1 MDLSQI
7 LTVPGAILANLPALW
22 TFFLLFVRFTAF
34 MLLVPGLGM
43 GERGMLVRIPAILV
57 LSMASMYS
65 SPGAALPTDAVWMV
79 AGFASEILLGSAMGL
94 IPKMIVAMVQTGVQ
108 LASTTMGLGMGNLID
123 PTLGVQVSDVT
134 RIVGDLCILTFLMLG
149 GHHVLVYA
157 ASGMGGQ
164 IVPGSFIVTD
174 FTMDLLVNRSAEIL
188 RFGVILSAPVV
199 VALLLTNF
207 VLGLITKAVPTVNI
221 FIVSFPLTIG
231 IGLILTGLALP
242 DLTLE
247 FKRQVIGIENQV
259 LELTRDATLV
269 TPPAP

>member
-1 MDLSQI
+1 MDPVEILS
-7 LTVPGAILANLPALW
+7 VPGAILANLPSLW
-22 TFFLLFVRFTAF
+22 TFFLLFTRFTAF

-43 GERGMLVRIPAILV
+43 GERGLLVRFPAILV
-57 LSMASMYS
+57 LSVASMYS
-65 SPGAALPTDAVWMV
+65 SPTAELPANAIWMAV
-79 AGFASEILLGSAMGL
+79 GFVSEILLGAAMGL
-94 IPKMIVAMVQTGVQ
+94 IPMMIIAMVQTGVQ

-134 RIVGDLCILTFLMLG
+134 RIVGDLCIITFMTLG

-164 IVPGSFIVTD
+164 IVPGSFFITD
-174 FTMDLLVNRSAEIL
+174 FTMDLLVSRSAEIL

-231 IGLILTGLALP
+231 IGLVLTGLALP

-247 FKRQVIGIENQV
+247 FSRQVKGIENQV
-259 LELTRDATLV
+259 LELTRDTALIS
-269 TPPAP
+269 PPGP